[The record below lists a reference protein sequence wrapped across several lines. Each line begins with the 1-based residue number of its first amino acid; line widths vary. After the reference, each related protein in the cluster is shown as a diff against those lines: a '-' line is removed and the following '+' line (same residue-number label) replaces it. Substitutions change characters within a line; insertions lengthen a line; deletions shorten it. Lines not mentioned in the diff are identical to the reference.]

1 MRIVILLYCFMLKSL
16 LLWAQSPGNDLPQR
30 PAGLQESRQVVAV
43 THAGQAGGQAA
54 KWRQLTRL
62 EPRNATAWLNRFT
75 WEQRMKDSPACQRTY
90 REALQQVPESGETAL
105 MGFIVTGRQDSLL
118 LQEAF
123 QKITVKTTVYPHLIR
138 FALEN
143 GYPADFSR
151 YTRAYFQLAPLLT
164 ESPLYSYYYN
174 VLQSADSNA
183 LLHVS
188 GDNDLLSLAVLQQVH
203 RVRTDITLQANNTP
217 APAEKRLVEY
227 YCLSAG
233 KTMIGNHPAAAYS
246 GLLIRLQPADDLAA
260 VAGRMRMDYL
270 HRAVY
275 TGEMAQIHMNYLPF
289 LLLQYRQYKK
299 TDIKQATYWKSL
311 AEKVAAEGGK
321 DIQALLEKE

>member
-1 MRIVILLYCFMLKSL
+1 MRIVILLYCFVLNSL
-16 LLWAQSPGNDLPQR
+16 LLFAQSSGNQLPQR

-43 THAGQAGGQAA
+43 THAGHAGEQAA

-62 EPRNATAWLNRFT
+62 EPRNAAAWLNRFT
-75 WEQRMKDSPACQRTY
+75 WEQRMKDNLACHRTY

-118 LQEAF
+118 LQQAF
-123 QKITVKTTVYPHLIR
+123 QKIPVKTLVYPHLIR

-143 GYPADFSR
+143 RQPVDFSR
-151 YTRAYFQLAPLLT
+151 HTHAYFQLAPLLP
-164 ESPLYSYYYN
+164 ESPLYWYYYN

-188 GDNDLLSLAVLQQVH
+188 GDHDLLSLAVLQQVYS
-203 RVRTDITLQANNTP
+203 VRTDISLQTNNSP
-217 APAEKRLVEY
+217 VRAEKQLVEY

-233 KTMIGNHPAAAYS
+233 KELIGKHPSAAYS
-246 GLLIRLQPADDLAA
+246 GLLISLRPTGDLAA
-260 VAGRMRMDYL
+260 VADRLRLDYL
-270 HRAVY
+270 QQAVY
-275 TGEMAQIHMNYLPF
+275 TGEVAQIHTNYLPF
-289 LLLQYRQYKK
+289 LLLRYRQYKK
-299 TDIKQATYWKSL
+299 TDTLQATYWRSL

-321 DIQALLEKE
+321 NIQALLEKE